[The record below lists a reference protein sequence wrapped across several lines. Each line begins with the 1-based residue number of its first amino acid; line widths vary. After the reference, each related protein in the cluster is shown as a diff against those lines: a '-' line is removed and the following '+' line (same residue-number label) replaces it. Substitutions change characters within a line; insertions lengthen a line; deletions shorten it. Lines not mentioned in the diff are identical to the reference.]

1 MRVSGNV
8 AQVIFRNDARTDLTK
23 TPFEF
28 SEAPLTPN
36 FVVYV
41 EDNPGTLDDHVNVT
55 GYGPSTCSPPIAQ
68 VARLGTVTSG
78 SVTVVDATP
87 PVDTDGDGVEDGS
100 DNCSNVANA
109 GQADA
114 DGDDIGDR
122 LRLGQRQRRCRTR
135 ATSARRRVATPTGAR
150 RWTAA
155 GRPRPMRRC
164 SRAPSR
170 FTTARRTPSPCAG
183 PTAPTAPPRWRGQ
196 GGFTVLR
203 HARAGAAVPEPGH
216 QRPRRPGR
224 RVHLRH
230 AAAGQEVPGQEQH
243 AEAPDQRALQHRRR
257 RDLVH
262 ARRCDRRRQPG
273 LRPRL
278 HLPRDGRGRVALK
291 VRIDDS
297 NYRDNYGR
305 FSIEIET
312 ATPST

>member
-1 MRVSGNV
+1 MSNLTRFLAAGATAALLVFGAAPAHAVSPTNDSVSGSGSYHYSGGGQTLDADFSIDVSGGINGENPTGTASARRYYSRSATTVTSGPVLCMRVSGNV

-36 FVVYV
+36 FVVYM

-122 LRLGQRQRRCRTR
+122 LRLGQRQRRCRLER
-135 ATSARRRVATPTGAR
+135 RVPDDEWRRRRVPG
-150 RWTAA
+150 
-155 GRPRPMRRC
+155 GGQPRGDQDR
-164 SRAPSR
+164 
-170 FTTARRTPSPCAG
+170 CAG
-183 PTAPTAPPRWRGQ
+183 VHER
-196 GGFTVLR
+196 
-203 HARAGAAVPEPGH
+203 RAA
-216 QRPRRPGR
+216 
-224 RVHLRH
+224 
-230 AAAGQEVPGQEQH
+230 
-243 AEAPDQRALQHRRR
+243 
-257 RDLVH
+257 
-262 ARRCDRRRQPG
+262 
-273 LRPRL
+273 
-278 HLPRDGRGRVALK
+278 
-291 VRIDDS
+291 
-297 NYRDNYGR
+297 
-305 FSIEIET
+305 
-312 ATPST
+312 